1 MTKKISDEIQSI
13 YDDATKK
20 VDIIFL
26 SSQTIDLLRKDE
38 NFQKILTNVIGII
51 NFITLHYNLD
61 SKNISHYTQA
71 FCQITNK
78 NLKFDDSE
86 SSYQNLTDIKDTINY
101 LNVYVLNTLGSS
113 FDQIESELKKSN
125 ENENDVNNLNKESID
140 NQAINEELFK
150 TNDNSFGKT
159 LSDEE
164 LLRRSGVTMHDVAD
178 QLIQNQAMI
187 YLQRNIRRGKVF
199 VYDSKPKIIPI
210 LKYLAFALFIIVFV
224 LSVAS
229 YAILLSQNGKLKILS
244 KDNQEVSFGFVSPVP
259 IQQILLGCI
268 IGIICWSIIR
278 NIKNDNNKYF
288 LSWGWMLFYTL
299 FLLVIAL
306 AAQETQILLFRYNA
320 FLAELIKVQSNA
332 SYLETWKRYVSVFQI
347 LQYVCYGIYGT
358 LLICVIV
365 GSICNPKKDNARINQ
380 LLSQYASEI
389 RNGQI
394 DTSELSGAG
403 GFGSQLF

>member
-71 FCQITNK
+71 FHQITNK

-210 LKYLAFALFIIVFV
+210 LKYLAFALFIIVFI

-244 KDNQEVSFGFVSPVP
+244 KDNQEVAFGFVSPVP

-268 IGIICWSIIR
+268 IGIIC
-278 NIKNDNNKYF
+278 
-288 LSWGWMLFYTL
+288 
-299 FLLVIAL
+299 
-306 AAQETQILLFRYNA
+306 
-320 FLAELIKVQSNA
+320 
-332 SYLETWKRYVSVFQI
+332 
-347 LQYVCYGIYGT
+347 
-358 LLICVIV
+358 
-365 GSICNPKKDNARINQ
+365 
-380 LLSQYASEI
+380 
-389 RNGQI
+389 
-394 DTSELSGAG
+394 
-403 GFGSQLF
+403 

>member
-26 SSQTIDLLRKDE
+26 SSQTINLLSQDE

-51 NFITLHYNLD
+51 NFITLHYELD
-61 SKNISHYTQA
+61 TKNISHYTQA
-71 FCQITNK
+71 FHQITGK
-78 NLKFDDSE
+78 NLKFDDNE
-86 SSYQNLTDIKDTINY
+86 ASYQNLTDIKDTINY
-101 LNVYVLNTLGSS
+101 LNVYVLNTIGKN
-113 FDQIESELKKSN
+113 FDQIEAEFKNTN
-125 ENENDVNNLNKESID
+125 ENQSNNNNLSDESNND
-140 NQAINEELFK
+140 NSVNEESFK
-150 TNDNSFGKT
+150 TNNNFGQT

-178 QLIQNQAMI
+178 QLINNQAMI

-199 VYDSKPKIIPI
+199 IYDSKPKIIPI
-210 LKYLAFALFIIVFV
+210 IKYIAFALFIIIFA
-224 LSVAS
+224 LSIAS
-229 YAILLSQNGKLKILS
+229 YAILLSQNGKLQIQNSNGEAKP
-244 KDNQEVSFGFVSPVP
+244 FGFVSPVP

-268 IGIICWSIIR
+268 IAIICWSIVR

-299 FLLVIAL
+299 FLLVINL
-306 AAQETQILLFRYNA
+306 AAQESQILLFRYNA
-320 FLAELIKVQSNA
+320 FLVELNKVQSNL
-332 SYLETWKRYVSVFQI
+332 SYLETWKNYINIFQI
-347 LQYVCYGIYGT
+347 LQYVSYGIYG
-358 LLICVIV
+358 LLLACVIT
-365 GSICNPKKDNARINQ
+365 GSICNPKKDNERIKQ

-394 DTSELSGAG
+394 DTSSLSGPG

>member
-26 SSQTIDLLRKDE
+26 SSQTIDLLRQDE

-71 FCQITNK
+71 FHKITNK
-78 NLKFDDSE
+78 NLKFNDSE

-101 LNVYVLNTLGSS
+101 LNVYVLNTLGSR
-113 FDQIESELKKSN
+113 FDQIEAELKKSN
-125 ENENDVNNLNKESID
+125 EDQNSTNNLNKEDND
-140 NQAINEELFK
+140 NQTVNEESFK
-150 TNDNSFGKT
+150 TSNNGFGKT
-159 LSDEE
+159 LNDEE

-187 YLQRNIRRGKVF
+187 YLQRNIRQGKVF

-210 LKYLAFALFIIVFV
+210 LKYLAFALFIIVFI

-229 YAILLSQNGKLKILS
+229 YAILLSQNGKLQIQNSNGEAKP
-244 KDNQEVSFGFVSPVP
+244 FGFVSPVP

-299 FLLVIAL
+299 FLLVITL
-306 AAQETQILLFRYNA
+306 AAQETQILLFKYNA
-320 FLAELIKVQSNA
+320 FLVELDKVQSNA
-332 SYLETWKRYVSVFQI
+332 SYLETWKSYISVFQI
-347 LQYVCYGIYGT
+347 LQYICYGIYG
-358 LLICVIV
+358 LLLVCVIV
-365 GSICNPKKDNARINQ
+365 GSIWNPKKDNARISQ

-394 DTSELSGAG
+394 DTSELSGTG